1 MIYGLDG
8 LPTPPAGMNERLQRI
23 DPALGV
29 RWVGGLDNGGW
40 AITYQWPPDSP
51 RRAMI
56 QRGEMSP
63 NDDFDAIAFLPA
75 DCTVDQAYGFVVNG
89 MKSSRQEAVSDML
102 NRVDLWNKEATDKMW
117 KAAQAPAMEHA
128 EAVANHAT
136 GTAFSAGGIAKESP
150 LTRKRKVKNSDAG

>member
-29 RWVGGLDNGGW
+29 RWVGGTDNGGW
-40 AITYQWPPDSP
+40 AITYRWPADSP

-56 QRGEMSP
+56 QRGEMDPS
-63 NDDFDAIAFLPA
+63 DDFDAIAFLPA

-89 MKSSRQEAVSDML
+89 MKSSRQEAVNDML
-102 NRVDLWNKEATDKMW
+102 NRVDLWNRETTDKMW
-117 KAAQAPAMEHA
+117 KTAQAPAMEHA
-128 EAVANHAT
+128 EAIANKAT
-136 GTAFSAGGIAKESP
+136 GTAFSAGGLPTSA
-150 LTRKRKVKNSDAG
+150 LTRKRKAKADDAG